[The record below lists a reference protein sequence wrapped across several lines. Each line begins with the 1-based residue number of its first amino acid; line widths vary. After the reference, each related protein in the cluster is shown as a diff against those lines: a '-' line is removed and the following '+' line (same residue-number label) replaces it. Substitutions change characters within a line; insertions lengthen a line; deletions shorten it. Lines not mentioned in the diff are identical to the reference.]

1 MVAGFNGFMFFLNDS
16 FQWCLPRISRVVT
29 ALAVTG
35 LMVLSGATRAQTL
48 TDLGATAPTP
58 GANDV
63 AQLSAT
69 GNQGAADGL
78 NYYTDN
84 QTAHDGGEPGQ
95 TFTTGANSSGYVLT
109 SIAMRTAGLGS
120 QDLSTPQTY
129 YLHIYSVSGSTETP
143 LQTYTSG
150 NVVINDGD
158 WLQWSGLS
166 APLQGNTVYAWS
178 FGTDSDPNSWVAM
191 GVASGNPYLGG
202 QIGLF
207 PPAGGTITFGGSH
220 GFDAIFDVGLLP
232 ANWPDVSGIVVSPT
246 NNVLVGTPVT
256 FTASVTGQLP
266 IYFQWQFNNG
276 GPFTHIPGAITNT
289 LTLTAAITNRG
300 SYELV
305 VSNSYG
311 AVTSAPVVLSV
322 TLDTNPPTVLTAF
335 NIGPTNVQ
343 LNFSKTIALAG
354 ATNLANYAFS
364 NGVAITAAA
373 LATQN
378 SSVLLTTA
386 PLVYGTNYTLIIN
399 GVLDQAVPPNVIAT
413 NTLVTF
419 TAFPSST
426 NRTINISGIDTGK
439 FFEGLGGVSGGGAT
453 SVLLMSYPEPQ
464 RSEILD
470 LLFKP
475 NFGASMTTLYTEVGG
490 DCNSTEST
498 EPSHMHTRTDQ
509 NYQRGWEW
517 WLINQAKMRN
527 PSITLDALA
536 WGAPG
541 WVGTNSFW
549 SQDMCN
555 YYVTWIQGLKSTYG
569 YDLNAIGCRN
579 ESGVNY
585 PWVELF
591 KATLL
596 SNGLPKVELHAFDN
610 YGATKWDF
618 VADFST
624 DPALSNAVDVIS
636 AHTTWVTH

>member
-1 MVAGFNGFMFFLNDS
+1 
-16 FQWCLPRISRVVT
+16 
-29 ALAVTG
+29 
-35 LMVLSGATRAQTL
+35 
-48 TDLGATAPTP
+48 
-58 GANDV
+58 
-63 AQLSAT
+63 
-69 GNQGAADGL
+69 
-78 NYYTDN
+78 
-84 QTAHDGGEPGQ
+84 
-95 TFTTGANSSGYVLT
+95 
-109 SIAMRTAGLGS
+109 
-120 QDLSTPQTY
+120 
-129 YLHIYSVSGSTETP
+129 
-143 LQTYTSG
+143 
-150 NVVINDGD
+150 
-158 WLQWSGLS
+158 
-166 APLQGNTVYAWS
+166 
-178 FGTDSDPNSWVAM
+178 
-191 GVASGNPYLGG
+191 
-202 QIGLF
+202 
-207 PPAGGTITFGGSH
+207 
-220 GFDAIFDVGLLP
+220 
-232 ANWPDVSGIVVSPT
+232 
-246 NNVLVGTPVT
+246 
-256 FTASVTGQLP
+256 
-266 IYFQWQFNNG
+266 
-276 GPFTHIPGAITNT
+276 
-289 LTLTAAITNRG
+289 
-300 SYELV
+300 
-305 VSNSYG
+305 
-311 AVTSAPVVLSV
+311 
-322 TLDTNPPTVLTAF
+322 
-335 NIGPTNVQ
+335 
-343 LNFSKTIALAG
+343 
-354 ATNLANYAFS
+354 
-364 NGVAITAAA
+364 
-373 LATQN
+373 
-378 SSVLLTTA
+378 
-386 PLVYGTNYTLIIN
+386 LVYGTNYTLIIN

-426 NRTINISGIDTGK
+426 NRTINLSGIDTGK